1 MKSNLLI
8 LLFVS
13 SCFSSF
19 GQNTLGLTKLPAS
32 AFQLGNTWKTTDRIT
47 IQPFKPD
54 AVTLS
59 ANTGEILVGNLGSMA
74 SASLE
79 SGDLLLQ
86 LDFMLSNGASC
97 DFSLPNGTIIKLSD
111 SELSGSIGSS
121 LSSQYVGKSAGLWQ
135 KLQLLFRKQTTNES
149 AKIEYLKLNDVVL
162 HENIYLPKLGEGKSI
177 SFSPKKGTIA
187 LRNIEYQI
195 QNESKPLKIKN
206 LTYELHNGWLDK
218 LENINAKNLI
228 KKDTTSILTQEW
240 GVGVRDY
247 HVIYE
252 GKMSVD
258 KTADYLFSF
267 NYMSHLFFEIDGK
280 NILNFLWSDFSQK
293 AVQKSVNLTA
303 GEHTFRL
310 IYHKSSWRGPA
321 LGVFVSASG
330 VKPYPLH
337 TLSSLPEPSPI
348 PTIAINAN
356 GKPEMIRSFIQISG
370 EKDKRTHAISV
381 GFAQNIHYSLDLNQA
396 ALLQIWR
403 GQFANATEMWH
414 ERGEPQLLTP
424 LGMTQPLNGKSMIA
438 NLANLEAAWP
448 DSLSNLQ
455 YKGYRLDATGTPEY
469 SYKLADNEVK
479 MMLVPEKGSFAIKLK
494 TSKPTVG
501 LFVRMAVA
509 NQIVEIE
516 PGLFQIDGGQYFVN
530 TTNRSILRTNNGKQ
544 ELLLS
549 LTDAA
554 NYSIIW

>member
-1 MKSNLLI
+1 MKSKLLV
-8 LLFVS
+8 LFFVS

-32 AFQLGNTWKTTDRIT
+32 AFQLGNTWKTTDKI
-47 IQPFKPD
+47 IINPFKPE

-59 ANTGEILVGNLGSMA
+59 ANTGEILVGNSGSMA

-121 LSSQYVGKSAGLWQ
+121 LPSQYVSKSAGLWQ
-135 KLQLLFRKQTTNES
+135 KLQLLFRKQTATES

-162 HENIYLPKLGEGKSI
+162 HENIYLPKLSEGKSI
-177 SFSPKKGTIA
+177 SFSPQKGTIA

-195 QNESKPLKIKN
+195 QNELKPLKIKN

-267 NYMSHLFFEIDGK
+267 NYMSHLFLEIDGK

-321 LGVFVSASG
+321 LGIFVSASG

-403 GQFANATEMWH
+403 GQFANATEMWY

-424 LGMTQPLNGKSMIA
+424 LGMTQPLNGKSMMA

-448 DSLSNLQ
+448 DSVANLQ

-479 MMLVPEKGSFAIKLK
+479 MMVVPEKGSFAIKLK
-494 TSKPTVG
+494 TSKSVIG

-549 LTDAA
+549 LTDTA